1 MKISQLFLDRLKFVD
16 YHQLNQLHNHVL
28 VFVLKLAFV
37 LDEHLIMLL
46 HYHDD
51 YNFK

>member
-1 MKISQLFLDRLKFVD
+1 
-16 YHQLNQLHNHVL
+16 L